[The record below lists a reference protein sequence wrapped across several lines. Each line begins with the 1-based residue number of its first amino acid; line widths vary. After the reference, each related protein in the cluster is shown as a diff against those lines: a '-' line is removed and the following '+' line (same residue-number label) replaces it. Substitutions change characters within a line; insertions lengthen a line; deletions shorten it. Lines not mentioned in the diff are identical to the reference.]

1 MAASNPPPP
10 ADPGHPEDLYGL
22 LPHETEQRR
31 PFHRR
36 IMLHLRGRLMA
47 GVLVF
52 LPILVTYFIFRF
64 VFEIIGSLLDPVVE
78 ALDLPHGPGL
88 DLVDVAEI
96 GVIIGIIYIAGL
108 LIRRR
113 FTKLIIDA
121 VHDAIARIP
130 VIGTVYNTT
139 RIGIDFL
146 SDAQRHTYRGVV
158 LIEFPRPGV
167 LSIGLITSNL
177 GLLDEVDE
185 YLSIYVPTT
194 PVPSSGYLV
203 VVPASQVIP
212 TDISVDEAMRTI
224 ISGGILAGDVFANR
238 TVRIH
243 PTTLSAPEYPAP
255 APDDTPAPA
264 PESAD
269 TPPAKPPAK

>member
-1 MAASNPPPP
+1 MAASNSPPP

-31 PFHRR
+31 PLRRR

-64 VFEIIGSLLDPVVE
+64 VFDIIGSLLDPVVE
-78 ALDLPHGPGL
+78 ALNLPHGPGL

-113 FTKLIIDA
+113 ITKLVIDA
-121 VHDAIARIP
+121 IHDAIARIP

-177 GLLDEVDE
+177 GRLDEVDE

-203 VVPASQVIP
+203 VVPAGQVIP

-238 TVRIH
+238 TVRIN
-243 PTTLSAPEYPAP
+243 PIAPGT
-255 APDDTPAPA
+255 PDYTAPA
-264 PESAD
+264 PESDD
-269 TPPAKPPAK
+269 TPAAKPPVAPAAK

>member
-1 MAASNPPPP
+1 
-10 ADPGHPEDLYGL
+10 
-22 LPHETEQRR
+22 
-31 PFHRR
+31 
-36 IMLHLRGRLMA
+36 MLHLRGRMMA

-64 VFEIIGSLLDPVVE
+64 VFDLIGSLLDPIVLALGLSDGPPWLLNTVE
-78 ALDLPHGPGL
+78 F
-88 DLVDVAEI
+88 V
-96 GVIIGIIYIAGL
+96 VIIGIIYIAGL
-108 LIRRR
+108 LVRRR
-113 FTKLIIDA
+113 LAKLVIDA
-121 VHDAIARIP
+121 IHDAIARIP

-146 SDAQRHTYRGVV
+146 SDSQRHTYRGVV

-167 LSIGLITSNL
+167 MSIGLITSNL
-177 GLLDEVDE
+177 GLLNEVDE

-224 ISGGILAGDVFANR
+224 ISGGILAGDIFANR
-238 TVRIH
+238 TVRIN
-243 PTTLSAPEYPAP
+243 PTDLGSTMPGSAMPGDPDPAP
-255 APDDTPAPA
+255 TPDDAA
-264 PESAD
+264 GQ
-269 TPPAKPPAK
+269 TPPAPSGSASSESPSAR